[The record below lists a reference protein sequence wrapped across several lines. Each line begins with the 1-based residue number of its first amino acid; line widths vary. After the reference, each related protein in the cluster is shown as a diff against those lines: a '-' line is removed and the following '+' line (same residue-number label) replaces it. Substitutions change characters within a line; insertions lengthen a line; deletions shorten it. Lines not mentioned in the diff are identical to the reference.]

1 MKKLLL
7 FAMLL
12 ATVAMTSCSK
22 SSSSPSLVGKWKV
35 VNLISSSSGYT
46 DTYTGVSTDYV
57 EFKTNGTAI
66 SFIDG
71 ETRNSAYTISGSNL
85 IMDGQTYSIS
95 LSSSTATLYYTELVS
110 GTRYEET
117 INLRK

>member
-22 SSSSPSLVGKWKV
+22 SSSTPTLVGKWKLTSYV
-35 VNLISSSSGYT
+35 YKVGT
-46 DTYTGVSTDYV
+46 FTETYTGVAADYV
-57 EFKTNGTAI
+57 EFKSNGTAI

-71 ETRNSAYTISGSNL
+71 ETRNSSYTISGSNL
-85 IMDGQTYSIS
+85 NMDGQTYSIS